1 MLARTIE
8 TTVGPHTVRA
18 PDGTLCAGFGS
29 LSVVVAPS
37 VALAVPDPGCLLRAS
52 VRRTLRRRSATL
64 RRFAASSKCRALVKT
79 RRGLDQDL
87 LTCSSHKQRE
97 FPKPPF

>member
-29 LSVVVAPS
+29 PGVVVAPS
-37 VALAVPDPGCLLRAS
+37 VALAMPDPGCLLRELCAQDITAPIS
-52 VRRTLRRRSATL
+52 DTATI
-64 RRFAASSKCRALVKT
+64 
-79 RRGLDQDL
+79 RG
-87 LTCSSHKQRE
+87 E
-97 FPKPPF
+97 F